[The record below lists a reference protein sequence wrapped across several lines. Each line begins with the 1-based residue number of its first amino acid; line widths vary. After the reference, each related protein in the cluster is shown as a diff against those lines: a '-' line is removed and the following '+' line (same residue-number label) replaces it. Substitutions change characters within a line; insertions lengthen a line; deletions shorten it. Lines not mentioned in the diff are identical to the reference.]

1 MSGFKLLMWFFIII
15 LAVFV
20 FMKIV
25 TYDPEDDFEKKYT
38 CSSIIALFNITQEE
52 RNCNLV
58 NCTKLNDEPYVDV
71 CDCGVTNT
79 KIFRQC
85 DVQMEVRNYIG
96 DADKLRGDILTK
108 HPEYI
113 ADINVSVNPGINLV
127 YSDGSTEAY

>member
-1 MSGFKLLMWFFIII
+1 MNSLKLFLGFIVIA
-15 LAVFV
+15 LAVFA
-20 FMKIV
+20 FIQIFNSN
-25 TYDPEDDFEKKYT
+25 PEDDFEKKYT

-71 CDCGVTNT
+71 CNCGVTNT